1 MEYEVYKKK
10 ILLKFWKKLFDTVII
25 LHEPKRT
32 LFTKKLAILPQPYSN
47 MLLKA

>member
-25 LHEPKRT
+25 LHEQKRT
-32 LFTKKLAILPQPYSN
+32 LFTKKLAILTHPYSN
-47 MLLKA
+47 IFLKA